1 MDRMQE
7 GLLALLLMVL
17 MRLARSRAV
26 VGDILCGERRK
37 FKGRAVGL
45 TKCAYS

>member
-17 MRLARSRAV
+17 MRLAQSRAV

-37 FKGRAVGL
+37 FKGEPSA
-45 TKCAYS
+45 

>member
-26 VGDILCGERRK
+26 VGDILCG
-37 FKGRAVGL
+37 
-45 TKCAYS
+45 